1 MNIIETLRKSDNALL
16 KAEGEDIDKW
26 KKLDHNKSSLELFL
40 TYNLAEIE
48 FYGKDKKKHNAIC
61 SSNTALIKIFQ
72 TIKEEDKTKLV
83 KIKPIGIKSKDM
95 TLVKTW
101 DFRDNK
107 FNSIYLKR
115 WNIVNFI
122 NITVDNIL
130 LLDKV
135 MQQLFKKK

>member
-1 MNIIETLRKSDNALL
+1 MTIIDTLRKSDNLLL

-48 FYGKDKKKHNAIC
+48 FYGKDKKKHVAIC
-61 SSNTALIKIFQ
+61 SSNTPLIKVFQ
-72 TIKEEDKTKLV
+72 AIKEEDKKKLV
-83 KIKPIGIKSKDM
+83 KLRSNGIHTRDM
-95 TLVKTW
+95 SLVKTW
-101 DFRDNK
+101 DFKDNK
-107 FNSIYLKR
+107 FNSIFLKR

-122 NITVDNIL
+122 NITPDNIL

-135 MQQLFKKK
+135 IRELFKK

>member
-1 MNIIETLRKSDNALL
+1 MTIIDTLRKSDNLLL

-48 FYGKDKKKHNAIC
+48 FYGKDKKKHVAIC
-61 SSNTALIKIFQ
+61 SSNTPLIKVFQ
-72 TIKEEDKTKLV
+72 AIKEEDKKKLV
-83 KIKPIGIKSKDM
+83 KLRSDGIHTRDM
-95 TLVKTW
+95 SLVKTW
-101 DFRDNK
+101 DFKDNK
-107 FNSIYLKR
+107 FNSIFLKR

-122 NITVDNIL
+122 NITPDNIL

-135 MQQLFKKK
+135 IRDLFKK